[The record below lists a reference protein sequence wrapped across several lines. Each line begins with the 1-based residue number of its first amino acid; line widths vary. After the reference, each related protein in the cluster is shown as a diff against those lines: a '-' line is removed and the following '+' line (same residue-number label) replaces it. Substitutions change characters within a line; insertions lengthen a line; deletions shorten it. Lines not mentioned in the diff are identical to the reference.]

1 MQKNMRYQKKAYI
14 LITIWLMEIQI
25 LKLVIVDC
33 YELLFHIFKK
43 NSNYFQTNYVNLDIC
58 IFLSPF
64 KGSFVQL

>member
-1 MQKNMRYQKKAYI
+1 
-14 LITIWLMEIQI
+14 MEIQI